1 MRILSL
7 IIVTYNSLGYIK
19 KCLDSVLFYNDIG
32 EGLEIIIVDNSDDVN
47 ALAMKEF
54 LQANFGDKIIFI
66 KSENNGGYGY
76 GNNLGIQMATGKYLA
91 IMNPDITM
99 IHPLFY
105 DAINQ
110 LKANCNI
117 GMLGY
122 KQYGGHNLSFYFRQ
136 EYFIPIF
143 TPILTKIFNRFDWFN
158 KGNMYLS
165 GAYFFTTKNIFEQI
179 GNFDENIFLYC
190 EESDITIRFLETGFS
205 IKYDKSKSYVHEID
219 DRKEMSSSGYKFL
232 LDSSL
237 YYLDKFS
244 FNKHKYFAKLRV
256 ELKFKKM
263 MYAILGNN
271 NSKLAVNDQLGQVE
285 NTIKTFS

>member
-1 MRILSL
+1 M
-7 IIVTYNSLGYIK
+7 
-19 KCLDSVLFYNDIG
+19 
-32 EGLEIIIVDNSDDVN
+32 
-47 ALAMKEF
+47 
-54 LQANFGDKIIFI
+54 
-66 KSENNGGYGY
+66 
-76 GNNLGIQMATGKYLA
+76 
-91 IMNPDITM
+91 
-99 IHPLFY
+99 
-105 DAINQ
+105 
-110 LKANCNI
+110 
-117 GMLGY
+117 
-122 KQYGGHNLSFYFRQ
+122 
-136 EYFIPIF
+136 
-143 TPILTKIFNRFDWFN
+143 ILTKIFNRFDWFN